1 MVKDYQFQEI
11 ESITIFIDAGLAQKQ
26 NGRYDDIVVPVA
38 TGALD
43 CAEDE
48 KIDVE
53 LINFVCK
60 RDFYNLQSYNNTFN
74 IYFSGTNHIYTLSS
88 GFISVNTVDNELLTD
103 FQNAFPTAT
112 WTVSYDSYLGKIT
125 IAGVLPVGVF
135 PADLSLKLNIA
146 NSCHQIIGFS
156 KNDFLFTGA
165 GTSSCSLTSDLVVN
179 VQGEESIY
187 FRTDLV
193 YKNKQ
198 SSDFNLIDSDILAK
212 MDILTSPLNNI
223 SYYTSALG
231 MFRTK
236 TKLKNL
242 SNFRIKLTNETGDLI
257 GLQSNFQCVLK
268 FYKMKIA
275 NEDSE
280 NYLKEIR
287 DLERM
292 KLIKKNLG

>member
-1 MVKDYQFQEI
+1 MKDYQYQEV
-11 ESITIFIDAGLAQKQ
+11 ETITVFIDGGLAQKQ
-26 NGRYDDIVVPVA
+26 NGRFDDVIVPIASGVME
-38 TGALD
+38 

-60 RDFYNLQSYNNTFN
+60 RDFYNLQNYNNTYN
-74 IYFSGTNHIYTLSS
+74 IYYNSINHISFLSS
-88 GFISVNTVDNELLTD
+88 GFISVNTVDNELLAD
-103 FQNAFPTAT
+103 FQNSFPTAT
-112 WTVSYDSYLGKIT
+112 WTVTYDSYLGKIT
-125 IAGVLPVGVF
+125 IAGTLPTGTF

-156 KNDFLFTGA
+156 KNDFAFNGA
-165 GTSSCSLTSDLVVN
+165 GTATVSLTSDLVVN

-187 FRTDLV
+187 FRSDLV

-198 SSDFNLIDSDILAK
+198 SNEINLIDSDILAK

-231 MFRTK
+231 MFRSK
-236 TKLKNL
+236 TKIKNL
-242 SNFRIKLTNETGDLI
+242 SNFRIKLTNESGDLI

-275 NEDSE
+275 NEDTE
-280 NYLKEIR
+280 QYLREIR

-292 KLIKKNLG
+292 KLIKKNLV